1 MANNN
6 NNNNN
11 KTGGSYGFI
20 NKIELNPQV
29 HSISNMANSN
39 SIIKKTEY
47 WLPEELWREVKDY
60 MGLCKKEDNVHWE
73 FISKA
78 KLKDVLQL
86 NLPHYRI
93 QYEGS
98 HRPRIEINSEGT
110 VTLKKHNG
118 DVWSEFNLTPQQF
131 YFKSLK
137 GIYMNRG
144 KMTPK
149 RWKKLSDIMTKKLCQ
164 WERCKEGD
172 KFKYSCDR
180 KIHHNKHNTQFNITK
195 NKTVLTIT
203 KKLKTVCELKFTD
216 NNGRTWINLKL
227 KKAEFNY
234 KGILN
239 AAIKQ

>member
-1 MANNN
+1 MLGAASRDKMANN
-6 NNNNN
+6 
-11 KTGGSYGFI
+11 
-20 NKIELNPQV
+20 
-29 HSISNMANSN
+29 N

-60 MGLCKKEDNVHWE
+60 MGLCKKEDNVQWE

-93 QYEGS
+93 QYES
-98 HRPRIEINSEGT
+98 RLRPTIEINSDGT
-110 VTLKKHNG
+110 VSFNKFYSNEKICKKK
-118 DVWSEFNLTPQQF
+118 LTPQHL
-131 YFKSLK
+131 YFTSLK
-137 GIYMNRG
+137 GIYMNKG

-149 RWKKLSDIMTKKLCQ
+149 RWKQLSDIMTKKLCQ
-164 WERCKEGD
+164 WDRCKEGD

-180 KIHHNKHNTQFNITK
+180 QIYHNKHNTQFKITK
-195 NKTVLTIT
+195 NITVLTIV
-203 KKLKTVCELKFTD
+203 KKLKTVCVCEFTD
-216 NNGRTWINLKL
+216 NNHQTWINLKL